1 MADVT
6 TTVHV
11 RVTTYDPAQP
21 TPALGGPLLLERS
34 PVRDNRELEARA
46 DVLTF
51 TGPPLAGALDA
62 IGPVSADIRLR
73 SSLADTDVFVRV
85 WEKLETFRG
94 EAAFGT
100 WIHRVAINVMLARQ
114 DARRRERKRFE
125 DDDKGAEA
133 AVSKPREAES
143 KIDFETALEALP
155 PGARRVLVLHD
166 VEGYKHHEI
175 AEMLN
180 VTVGTSKSQLHRAR
194 MLMRDQLVA

>member
-1 MADVT
+1 MQEGTRAAED
-6 TTVHV
+6 
-11 RVTTYDPAQP
+11 
-21 TPALGGPLLLERS
+21 PLLALSANTTPEGDLRDARLACDGDTRAFERLYRGHAAR
-34 PVRDNRELEARA
+34 VHGLARRMVGHEEADEL
-46 DVLTF
+46 TQ
-51 TGPPLAGALDA
+51 
-62 IGPVSADIRLR
+62 
-73 SSLADTDVFVRV
+73 DVFVRV

-114 DARRRERKRFE
+114 DARRRERERFE

-143 KIDFETALEALP
+143 RIDFETALEALP